1 LKKSKISKIYLAKLV
16 IITHQDIY
24 YNLHFLGQTIF
35 TMMFI
40 SKEKKIMFFL
50 ITDKFKCNSP
60 LIEKVLVSF
69 EFLVIHIEELR
80 TGDAIQEKQ

>member
-1 LKKSKISKIYLAKLV
+1 
-16 IITHQDIY
+16 
-24 YNLHFLGQTIF
+24 
-35 TMMFI
+35 MMFI